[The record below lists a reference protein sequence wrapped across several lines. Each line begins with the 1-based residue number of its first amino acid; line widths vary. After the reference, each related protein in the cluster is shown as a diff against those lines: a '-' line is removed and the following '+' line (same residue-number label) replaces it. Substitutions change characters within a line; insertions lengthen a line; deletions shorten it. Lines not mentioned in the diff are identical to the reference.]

1 MFLQF
6 RFLQILLTM
15 KKVSIVI
22 AALALAVFVFDLLA
36 MLQHWTFNYSKEAST
51 ILLESGADVSP
62 NAMAGLPALS
72 FLLFAIASF
81 LGYQASK
88 HQVFNVSGIIF
99 LVMLIGYMFK
109 IMHWPGAGVLLVLS
123 FGAFIFVTIPWF
135 TAYLLQDH
143 EPEIHVVPDEETEK
157 TDV

>member
-1 MFLQF
+1 
-6 RFLQILLTM
+6 M
-15 KKVSIVI
+15 KKISIVI
-22 AALALAVFVFDLLA
+22 AALGLAVFVFDILA

-51 ILLESGADVSP
+51 ILFESGADVSP

-88 HQVFNVSGIIF
+88 HQVFNISGIIF

-109 IMHWPGAGVLLVLS
+109 IMHWPGASILIVLS

-135 TAYLLQDH
+135 TAFLLQDPK
-143 EPEIHVVPDEETEK
+143 PEIQIVPDEEEEK
-157 TDV
+157 TEV

>member
-1 MFLQF
+1 
-6 RFLQILLTM
+6 M

-22 AALALAVFVFDLLA
+22 AALGLAVFVFDIIA

-51 ILLESGADVSP
+51 ILFESGADVSP

-88 HQVFNVSGIIF
+88 HQVFNISGIIF

-109 IMHWPGAGVLLVLS
+109 IMHWPGAGVLIVLS

-135 TAYLLQDH
+135 TAYLLQDT
-143 EPEIHVVPDEETEK
+143 EPEILVNPDEEAEK
-157 TDV
+157 SED

>member
-1 MFLQF
+1 
-6 RFLQILLTM
+6 M
-15 KKVSIVI
+15 KKISIVI
-22 AALALAVFVFDLLA
+22 AALGLAVFVFDILA

-51 ILLESGADVSP
+51 ILFESGADVSP

-88 HQVFNVSGIIF
+88 HQVFNISGIIF

-109 IMHWPGAGVLLVLS
+109 IMHWPGAGVLIVLS
-123 FGAFIFVTIPWF
+123 SGAFIFVTIPWF
-135 TAYLLQDH
+135 TAYLLQDP
-143 EPEIHVVPDEETEK
+143 EPEIQVIPDAEAEK
-157 TDV
+157 TED

>member
-1 MFLQF
+1 
-6 RFLQILLTM
+6 M
-15 KKVSIVI
+15 KKISIVI
-22 AALALAVFVFDLLA
+22 AALGLAVFVFDILA

-51 ILLESGADVSP
+51 ILFESGADVSP

-88 HQVFNVSGIIF
+88 HQVFNISGIIF

-109 IMHWPGAGVLLVLS
+109 IMHWPGAGVLIVLS
-123 FGAFIFVTIPWF
+123 FGAFIFLIIPWF
-135 TAYLLQDH
+135 TAYLLQDT
-143 EPEIHVVPDEETEK
+143 EPEIQVVPDEEEEK
-157 TDV
+157 TED

>member
-1 MFLQF
+1 
-6 RFLQILLTM
+6 M
-15 KKVSIVI
+15 KKISIVI
-22 AALALAVFVFDLLA
+22 AALGLAVFVFDILA

-51 ILLESGADVSP
+51 ILFESGADVSP

-88 HQVFNVSGIIF
+88 HQVFNISGIIF

-109 IMHWPGAGVLLVLS
+109 IMHWPGASILIVLS
-123 FGAFIFVTIPWF
+123 FGSFIFVSIPWF
-135 TAYLLQDH
+135 TAYLLQDT
-143 EPEIHVVPDEETEK
+143 EPEIQVIPNEEEEK
-157 TDV
+157 TED

>member
-1 MFLQF
+1 
-6 RFLQILLTM
+6 M
-15 KKVSIVI
+15 KKISIVI
-22 AALALAVFVFDLLA
+22 AALGLAVFVFDILA

-51 ILLESGADVSP
+51 ILFESGADVSP

-88 HQVFNVSGIIF
+88 HQVFNISGIIF

-109 IMHWPGAGVLLVLS
+109 IMHWPGAGVLIVLS

-135 TAYLLQDH
+135 TAYLLQD
-143 EPEIHVVPDEETEK
+143 PESEIQVVPDDEEAVKTE
-157 TDV
+157 D

>member
-1 MFLQF
+1 
-6 RFLQILLTM
+6 M
-15 KKVSIVI
+15 KKISIVI
-22 AALALAVFVFDLLA
+22 AALGLAVFVFDILA

-51 ILLESGADVSP
+51 ILFESGADVSP

-88 HQVFNVSGIIF
+88 HQVFNISGIIF

-109 IMHWPGAGVLLVLS
+109 IMHWPGAGVLIVLS

-135 TAYLLQDH
+135 TAYLLQDP
-143 EPEIHVVPDEETEK
+143 EPEIQVIPDAEAEK
-157 TDV
+157 TED